1 MSRRLPVSVYKRINT
16 QSFKSNP
23 YIFNK
28 NLNDKYKFENDIENR
43 TISQNSTN
51 ITTHPSVKLH
61 PALKYSLVANNLLTK
76 LNEIQESSYLSI
88 VSGKDVTIHS
98 PTGTGKT
105 IAYLLPILNNV
116 YHIHDMLERLM
127 FKDDPSVSKYDEE
140 IRNLSMAWNYKLG
153 HSLLPSNIVNYRQ
166 DIDGLKSV
174 GNKMY
179 EKYKDGT
186 TLDKLLDVLYLHEPR
201 TMKMLGLPTVP
212 MKIWRKRS
220 KNSIYRSI
228 MANPLGSV
236 RCVVILVPNKDLVSQ
251 VISYINKIDILGRV
265 SVQTLSSICL
275 SPESTTPETSA
286 TTEKT
291 QKVEKSVSER
301 DTVSVGTED
310 AENNSDKDTINLFY
324 EDQLKMIENV
334 PVKQVEEIEVET
346 MSINM
351 PNRVNKIMTRTA
363 RNDYSIDGLI
373 PDTINY
379 KKQPLIT
386 SDNIQWGCVDIV
398 VSTVQNFVFEV
409 LNFTRRGIYPICLV
423 FDEVDMLFENNAS
436 RSSIFEIISKLRPRP
451 RTYNPLVD
459 VEKRTPKAPPPVQI
473 INVGSTINFGGLQTC
488 GSMIFE
494 RFNTSRLVFSEQNH
508 VISSEL
514 NFEKTDSNQK
524 LDCLVKLIVDNPV
537 KKTLVYCNSLKNCKL
552 IYDTLRKH
560 DWPVLSFHRKSA
572 LATRLAILKTF
583 EEDEPRILVATDLV
597 TRGINV
603 SGDHII
609 NYDFPT
615 SSTTFFHRIKNPK
628 AKVTSILTEDSEL
641 SDQIIHFT
649 KVKKPINQILSR
661 KRSLRK
667 SLDRIKFEKMSSSVK
682 NSRKM
687 SDRLSDKAADRGFFN
702 SRLVIEKEVPGD
714 TKYRRIPLKKRL
726 ISILN
731 NFN

>member
-1 MSRRLPVSVYKRINT
+1 MSRRLPISVYKRINT

-28 NLNDKYKFENDIENR
+28 NLNDKCKFPNDIENN
-43 TISQNSTN
+43 TTSQALGS

-61 PALKYSLVANNLLTK
+61 PALKYSLVTNNLLTK

-98 PTGTGKT
+98 PAGTGKT

-116 YHIHDMLERLM
+116 YYIHDMLEKLM
-127 FKDDPSVSKYDEE
+127 FKNDTPGSKYDDEL
-140 IRNLSMAWNYKLG
+140 RNLSMAWNKRLG

-166 DIDGLKSV
+166 DVDELKSL
-174 GNKMY
+174 GSKMF

-186 TLDKLLDVLYLHEPR
+186 TLDKLLDVLHLHEPR
-201 TMKMLGLPTVP
+201 CMKMLGLPTVP
-212 MKIWRKRS
+212 MKIWKKRS
-220 KNSIYRSI
+220 KNSIYRNI
-228 MANPLGSV
+228 MSNPLGSV
-236 RCVVILVPNKDLVSQ
+236 RCVVILVPNKDLVSH

-265 SVQTLSSICL
+265 SVQSLSSICL
-275 SPESTTPETSA
+275 SPTSNTSETNGQIDKRENVENS
-286 TTEKT
+286 EPGNDKT
-291 QKVEKSVSER
+291 GI
-301 DTVSVGTED
+301 GTEGLD
-310 AENNSDKDTINLFY
+310 SNIDREIQNIFY

-334 PVKQVEEIEVET
+334 PVKQVEETEVET
-346 MSINM
+346 MPINM
-351 PNRVNKIMTRTA
+351 PNRVKKIKTKTEI
-363 RNDYSIDGLI
+363 NYYSIDGLV
-373 PDTINY
+373 PDTISY
-379 KKQPLIT
+379 RKQPLIT

-409 LNFTRRGIYPICLV
+409 LSFTRRGIYPICVV
-423 FDEVDMLFENNAS
+423 FDEVDMLFENNAT
-436 RSSIFEIISKLRPRP
+436 RSSVFEIISKLRPRP

-459 VEKRTPKAPPPVQI
+459 VQKRTSKAPPPVQI
-473 INVGSTINFGGLQTC
+473 INVASTINFGGLQTC

-494 RFNTSRLVFSEQNH
+494 RFNTSKLVFSDQNH
-508 VISSEL
+508 VISSDLE
-514 NFEKTDSNQK
+514 FEKTDSNQK
-524 LDCLVKLIVDNPV
+524 LDCLVKLIVNNPV
-537 KKTLVYCNSLKNCKL
+537 KKTLIYCNSLKNCKL

-583 EEDEPRILVATDLV
+583 EDDEPRILVGTDLV

-615 SSTTFFHRIKNPK
+615 SSSTFFHRIKVSK
-628 AKVTSILTEDSEL
+628 AKVTSIMTEDSEL
-641 SDQIIHFT
+641 SDQITHFT
-649 KVKKPINQILSR
+649 RNRKPISQILSR

-667 SLDRIKFEKMSSSVK
+667 SLDRIKFEKISSKVQSH
-682 NSRKM
+682 RKM
-687 SDRLSDKAADRGFFN
+687 GDKGGDRGFFN

-714 TKYRRIPLKKRL
+714 SKYRRIPLKKRL